1 MFGVYSD
8 KRLSKKEQEILNSN
22 PDDYNW
28 YCVIVQGIFKDRRFF
43 QVRDDIELSQ
53 DDKGSVLVFEGGDIV
68 YIRPIDGEVTTQEVD
83 SISQSCTF
91 LYEKFNRPIKAYIPC
106 APFEYMDVNLEKNGT
121 EITMFFSF
129 IGVKEGEEIIERLEN
144 KLKNHEKFTVP
155 DSIDHML
162 LPYIGYA
169 NKEEFYDKFN
179 RYKELVEAYECEKD

>member
-68 YIRPIDGEVTTQEVD
+68 YIRP
-83 SISQSCTF
+83 
-91 LYEKFNRPIKAYIPC
+91 LMEKSLLR
-106 APFEYMDVNLEKNGT
+106 
-121 EITMFFSF
+121 
-129 IGVKEGEEIIERLEN
+129 
-144 KLKNHEKFTVP
+144 KLIQFHNHE
-155 DSIDHML
+155 
-162 LPYIGYA
+162 
-169 NKEEFYDKFN
+169 EEPH
-179 RYKELVEAYECEKD
+179 